1 MQQRT
6 AIARALANDPEIL
19 LLDEP
24 FGALDNQTRALMQ
37 ELLLGI
43 WERERKTVLFVTHDI
58 EEAIFLASRV
68 VVMTARPG
76 RIKAD
81 VAIDLPHPRHYTI
94 KTSPEFS
101 ALKARLTEEIRVEAV
116 LAARGALMV
125 GIRRRFAREPI
136 ARGSQPCPRRRT
148 ISPGRPSSSRA
159 PASGIGRATALIF
172 AREGANVVCADLNEA
187 GARADRRAGHR
198 QRRQGAGAAHRRH
211 RRAREVDDMV
221 RQAIDAFGTVQFQFN
236 SAGAAL
242 RRSKFLDIDEAL
254 LDNTFALNVKGTFY
268 CMQAILPHM
277 EKNRLGVI
285 VNMASMAHR
294 RGGPGSSIHYAA
306 AKGAVVS
313 MTLGVAR
320 EFAHL
325 GIRCLSISP
334 GPVKTPFQAAAQ
346 TSPELVQRFL
356 DDVPMKRFGEPE
368 EIGELVLFMCSDA
381 CSFMTADTV
390 YVSGGGGWR

>member
-1 MQQRT
+1 MPKT
-6 AIARALANDPEIL
+6 PDYFSGKTIIIT
-19 LLDEP
+19 
-24 FGALDNQTRALMQ
+24 GA
-37 ELLLGI
+37 
-43 WERERKTVLFVTHDI
+43 
-58 EEAIFLASRV
+58 
-68 VVMTARPG
+68 
-76 RIKAD
+76 
-81 VAIDLPHPRHYTI
+81 
-94 KTSPEFS
+94 
-101 ALKARLTEEIRVEAV
+101 
-116 LAARGALMV
+116 
-125 GIRRRFAREPI
+125 
-136 ARGSQPCPRRRT
+136 
-148 ISPGRPSSSRA
+148 
-159 PASGIGRATALIF
+159 ASGIGQATALIF
-172 AREGANVVCADLNEA
+172 AREGANVVCADVNHE
-187 GARADRRAGHR
+187 GARRTAERAM
-198 QRRQGAGAAHRRH
+198 QQGVKALALKTDVTSRTQ
-211 RRAREVDDMV
+211 VDDMV
-221 RQAIDAFGTVQFQFN
+221 RQAIEKFGTVQFQFN

-242 RRSKFLDIDEAL
+242 RRSKFLDIDDAL
-254 LDNTFALNVKGTFY
+254 LDNTYALNVKGVFY

-277 EKNRLGVI
+277 QKNRHGVI

-320 EFAHL
+320 EFADQ

-346 TSPELVQRFL
+346 TSPELVQKFL